1 MKGRRLLLFVT
12 WVLAM
17 LMLPLSTVKAES
29 YPTRTVTVISPF
41 APGSAGDNFARA
53 ISDGLAKEIGK
64 PVVVESKL
72 GAAGSVATAA
82 AARAKPDGY
91 TLLFASKGT
100 LVVNQLL
107 YTDVGY
113 DSEKDFD
120 MIALLGGLSNML
132 VVRADSPFSSVQ
144 DVVNAVKRGAPEK
157 YSYSSSGSGSSIHMA
172 GVVFGQKVGTMML
185 HVPYKG
191 ATAGL
196 TALLGG
202 YVDMGFYS
210 IPIVEAQVRAGQLKP
225 LGVTSKTRSVIFPN
239 VPTIA
244 ESGLAG
250 YDETTWL
257 GFVAPKGTPKEIISY
272 LHEKMQKIV
281 ETPEIREKLIKQGYD
296 INPYLPVIS
305 PAAFTR
311 LLSEDLAKWPAII
324 KASGAEV
331 N

>member
-1 MKGRRLLLFVT
+1 METRRPLLCMI
-12 WVLAM
+12 WI
-17 LMLPLSTVKAES
+17 LMTMTMSMSSSAAEN
-29 YPTRTVTVISPF
+29 YPVRTVTVISPF
-41 APGSAGDNFARA
+41 APGSAGDNFART
-53 ISDGLAKEIGK
+53 ISDSLAKEIGK

-82 AARAKPDGY
+82 GARAKPDGY

-100 LVVNQLL
+100 LVVNPLL
-107 YTDVGY
+107 YSDTGY

-132 VVRADSPFSSVQ
+132 VVRSDSPFTSVQ
-144 DVVNAVKRGAPEK
+144 DVVNAVKRGPAEK

-172 GVVFGQKVGTMML
+172 GVVFGHQVGTMMM

-210 IPIVEAQVRAGQLKP
+210 IPIVEAQVRAGLLKP

-257 GFVAPKGTPKEIISY
+257 GFVAPKGTPSEIIQY
-272 LHEKMQKIV
+272 LHGKMQAIV
-281 ETPEIREKLIKQGYD
+281 QTPEVREKLIKQGYD
-296 INPYLPVIS
+296 IDPYLPVIS
-305 PAAFTR
+305 PASFSR
-311 LLSEDLAKWPAII
+311 LLRDDLAKWPAII
-324 KASGAEV
+324 KASGAQV

>member
-1 MKGRRLLLFVT
+1 MKTIRPRLFIT
-12 WVLAM
+12 CVLTT
-17 LMLPLSTVKAES
+17 LMFSTSSVVAET
-29 YPTRTVTVISPF
+29 YPSRTVTVISPF
-41 APGSAGDNFARA
+41 APGSAGDNFARI

-91 TLLFASKGT
+91 TLLFVSKGT
-100 LVVNQLL
+100 LVINPLL
-107 YTDVGY
+107 YSDTGY

-120 MIALLGGLSNML
+120 MIALLAGLSNML
-132 VVRADSPFSSVQ
+132 VVRSDSPFASVQ
-144 DVVNAVKRGAPEK
+144 DVVNAVKVGAPEK

-172 GVVFGQKVGTMML
+172 GVVFGQQVGTMML

-210 IPIVEAQVRAGQLKP
+210 IPIVEAQVRAGLLKP

-257 GFVAPKGTPKEIISY
+257 GFVAPKGTPSGIINY
-272 LHEKMQKIV
+272 LHQKMQQIV
-281 ETPEIREKLIKQGYD
+281 QAPDIREKLIKQGYD
-296 INPYLPVIS
+296 IDPYLPVIS
-305 PAAFTR
+305 PASFSK
-311 LLSEDLAKWPAII
+311 LLSDDLAKWPAII
-324 KASGAEV
+324 KASGAQV